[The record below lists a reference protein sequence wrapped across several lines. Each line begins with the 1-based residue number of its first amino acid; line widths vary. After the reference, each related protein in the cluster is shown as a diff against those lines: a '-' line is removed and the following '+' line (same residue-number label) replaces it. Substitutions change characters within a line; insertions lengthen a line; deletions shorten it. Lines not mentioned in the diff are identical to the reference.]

1 MSLHEITIP
10 KDNAWEIMNELG
22 SLSALHFIDLNKNE
36 QPFNLTYASN
46 LKRCEDTERKIA

>member
-1 MSLHEITIP
+1 
-10 KDNAWEIMNELG
+10 MNELG